1 MKEPNWNNIENIFKY
16 TTLGNLARPTQQ
28 CGYSNLKSDFLYG
41 IKERSPEVILQ
52 CDKGEYISKIMSFG
66 LLYLDDKQ
74 TGSKSSGY
82 TECSYINNPNTLKDK
97 WVLEENLELNEDE
110 ITWAEI

>member
-1 MKEPNWNNIENIFKY
+1 
-16 TTLGNLARPTQQ
+16 
-28 CGYSNLKSDFLYG
+28 
-41 IKERSPEVILQ
+41 
-52 CDKGEYISKIMSFG
+52 MSFG

-110 ITWAEI
+110 LTWAEI